1 MSYLKLLCLKSTLIS
16 LCLIFTSF
24 NVVFYDSNPHP
35 ISIEQAVRNNLVNCN
50 ISSNGGHEGS
60 CINMNLENKSLH
72 DLTVKIESGRNLLSN
87 DTNKQDILIVNE
99 EIFVLK
105 KGVQKGKD
113 LFGFCSQSN
122 KGSPS
127 LNETYSVG
135 DMKDKKTVQLTN
147 YLSKNNY
154 PLSAMQNAIWVMT
167 NNRRVEGIF
176 HENRDSIQ
184 SLMDYVSDLTYQFT
198 PWYSIQYFNDD
209 SNLVSDNAKQIWGE
223 FEGRLLKD
231 TKVKVVVFDML
242 NIAQLRKEIIINE
255 EANTHPISVDVSSL
269 PKGRYH
275 IGFYVVGG
283 GRVDE
288 KVFSI

>member
-1 MSYLKLLCLKSTLIS
+1 MSCLKLLCLKSTLIS

-24 NVVFYDSNPHP
+24 NVVFYDSHSHP
-35 ISIEQAVRNNLVNCN
+35 ISIEQAIRNNLVNCN
-50 ISSNGGHEGS
+50 ITSNGGHESS
-60 CINMNLENKSLH
+60 CVNMNLENKSLH

-99 EIFVLK
+99 EIFVLN
-105 KGVQKGKD
+105 KGGQNEKD
-113 LFGFCSQSN
+113 LFGFCSQSH

-127 LNETYSVG
+127 LNETYSLG

-198 PWYSIQYFNDD
+198 PWYSIEYFNEE